1 VAAERITRVGVADAI
16 EAATRAE
23 VEATTERWTWA
34 GVARA
39 GLDGAELNG
48 AELAWAGRDGA
59 DATAAET
66 DVLADLITAAGRNG
80 RAAAPGV
87 GPDGQA
93 AANLAPKS

>member
-1 VAAERITRVGVADAI
+1 VGVADAI

-39 GLDGAELNG
+39 GLDGAELDRAELNG
-48 AELAWAGRDGA
+48 AELGWAGRDGA